1 MNYKEL
7 LKLSNITTIVTIS
20 YFKIIQEILGVSVTT
35 YQCCCKTLLSP
46 DISKQGIKFYKE
58 DSDINRL
65 L

>member
-58 DSDINRL
+58 DSGINRL